1 MCQCRFISCNKC
13 TTLMGDVDNRSA
25 YACIVAAD
33 MWTISMLSC
42 PFCCEPLLKKNKEVL
57 KIVVTTM
64 E

>member
-1 MCQCRFISCNKC
+1 
-13 TTLMGDVDNRSA
+13 MGDVDNRSA

-42 PFCCEPLLKKNKEVL
+42 PFCCEPLFKKNKEVL

>member
-1 MCQCRFISCNKC
+1 
-13 TTLMGDVDNRSA
+13 MGDVDNRSA
-25 YACIVAAD
+25 YACVVAAD
-33 MWTISMLSC
+33 MWTISC

>member
-1 MCQCRFISCNKC
+1 MV
-13 TTLMGDVDNRSA
+13 DVDNRSA

-33 MWTISMLSC
+33 MWTISVLSSS
-42 PFCCEPLLKKNKEVL
+42 FCCESLFKKNKEVL